1 MSEMSVE
8 EAVKTVRVILSE
20 GGDRGLNLDHD
31 EILAIRIIL
40 DELKALQECSSCKC
54 DHANRGN
61 DK

>member
-1 MSEMSVE
+1 MGEMSVE
-8 EAVKTVRVILSE
+8 EAVQLIERYHAWRLDNGMSDTSVTKAERVV
-20 GGDRGLNLDHD
+20 
-31 EILAIRIIL
+31 L